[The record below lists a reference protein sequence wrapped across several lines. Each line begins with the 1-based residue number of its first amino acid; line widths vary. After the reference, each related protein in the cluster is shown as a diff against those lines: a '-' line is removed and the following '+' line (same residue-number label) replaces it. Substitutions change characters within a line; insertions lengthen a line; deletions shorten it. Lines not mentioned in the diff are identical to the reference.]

1 MAENKKVLIVSGGSK
16 GLGKRIVEDFLERD
30 YVVAT
35 FSRSETEFIAHCKR
49 KYMTNNTFAWEMLD
63 VMDFKALKAFV
74 FMIYKKHGRID
85 CLINNAGCTLEQLLP
100 ITSSDEIR
108 KVLGVN
114 LDSVIELTRL
124 VSKIMIQQHHGNIVT
139 ISSIVGHRGY
149 KGSSV
154 YSATKAALVGFT
166 KSLAREMG
174 SLNVRV
180 NAVLPGFLDTDM
192 TKGMP
197 QRKREQIIRRTPL
210 GRLGTV
216 DDIIGAV
223 RLLTS
228 DDSRFITGQSIVID
242 GGLTC

>member
-1 MAENKKVLIVSGGSK
+1 MTDGKKVLIVSGGSK

-35 FSRSETEFIAHCKR
+35 FSRSETEFIAHCKT
-49 KYMTNNTFAWEMLD
+49 KYAMNDTFEWGMLD
-63 VMDFKALKAFV
+63 VMDYKALKAFV
-74 FMIYKKHGRID
+74 FMVYKKYGRVD

-100 ITSSDEIR
+100 ITTSEDIR

-124 VSKIMIQQHHGNIVT
+124 VSKIMIQQHRGNIVT
-139 ISSIVGHRGY
+139 VSSIVGHRGY

-154 YSATKAALVGFT
+154 YSASKAALVGFT

-174 SLNVRV
+174 TMNVRV

-197 QRKREQIIRRTPL
+197 QRQKDQIIRRTPL

>member
-1 MAENKKVLIVSGGSK
+1 MTENKKVLIVSGGSK
-16 GLGKRIVEDFLERD
+16 GLGKRIVEDFLERN

-35 FSRSETEFIAHCKR
+35 FSRSETDFIRACKR
-49 KYMTNNTFAWEMLD
+49 KHMSSNDFEWGMLD
-63 VMDFKALKAFV
+63 VMDFKALKTFV
-74 FMIYKKHGRID
+74 FMVYKKYGRID
-85 CLINNAGCTLEQLLP
+85 CLVNNAGCTLEQLLP
-100 ITSSDEIR
+100 ITNSNDIKR
-108 KVLGVN
+108 VLGVN
-114 LDSVIELTRL
+114 LESVIELTRL

-139 ISSIVGHRGY
+139 VSSIVGHRGY

-154 YSATKAALVGFT
+154 YSASKAALVGFT

-174 SLNVRV
+174 SVNVRV
-180 NAVLPGFLDTDM
+180 NAILPGFLDTDM
-192 TKGMP
+192 TKSMP
-197 QRKREQIIRRTPL
+197 QRQKEQIIRRTPL

-228 DDSRFITGQSIVID
+228 DDSRFITGQSIIID

>member
-1 MAENKKVLIVSGGSK
+1 MTENKKVLIVSGGSK
-16 GLGKRIVEDFLERD
+16 GLGKRIVEDFLERN

-35 FSRSETEFIAHCKR
+35 FSRSETEFITSCIR
-49 KYMTNNTFAWEMLD
+49 KDKNNNNFEWEKLD
-63 VMDFKALKAFV
+63 VMDFKALKTFV
-74 FMIYKKHGRID
+74 FRIYKKYGRID
-85 CLINNAGCTLEQLLP
+85 CLINNAGATLEQLLP
-100 ITSSDEIR
+100 ITNSEDIR
-108 KVLGVN
+108 RTLGVN

-124 VSKIMIQQHHGNIVT
+124 VSKVMIQQHHGNIVM

-154 YSATKAALVGFT
+154 YSASKAALVGFT

-174 SLNVRV
+174 SVNVRV
-180 NAVLPGFLDTDM
+180 NAILPGFLVTDM
-192 TKGMP
+192 TKNMP
-197 QRKREQIIRRTPL
+197 QRQKEQILRRTPL

-216 DDIIGAV
+216 DDIIGTV

>member
-1 MAENKKVLIVSGGSK
+1 MDEIKKVIIVSGGSR
-16 GLGKRIVEDFLERD
+16 GLGKRIVEDFLEKN

-35 FSRSETEFIAHCKR
+35 FSRSETEFITTCKKR
-49 KYMTNNTFAWEMLD
+49 YGSNNNFEWEHLD
-63 VMDFKALKAFV
+63 VMDFKALKTFV
-74 FMIYKKHGRID
+74 FRIYKKYGRID

-100 ITSSDEIR
+100 ITTSEDIR
-108 KVLGVN
+108 RILGVN

-124 VSKIMIQQHHGNIVT
+124 VSKIMIQQHHGNILT

-154 YSATKAALVGFT
+154 YSASKAALVGFT

-174 SLNVRV
+174 SVNIRV
-180 NAVLPGFLDTDM
+180 NAILPGFLATDM
-192 TKGMP
+192 TKNMP
-197 QRKREQIIRRTPL
+197 QKQKEQILRRTPL
-210 GRLGTV
+210 GRMGTV
-216 DDIIGAV
+216 DDIIGTV

-228 DDSRFITGQSIVID
+228 DDSQFITGQSIVID